1 MSAGTDETDRRLMKT
16 VGLVVVLG
24 GLSVSWALWTI
35 LASANATQPPWLRVA
50 SLTGATLIT
59 NLVPIQIRIKSSRQL
74 VSMEEAVLLFG
85 LALLPGDWLI
95 ISVTLAVLM
104 AQILQKKP
112 LTKTLFNSGQSAC
125 IAGCAVAVAAAGNLS
140 GPFTANRHDLPAI
153 LAAALTIPIADEVIA
168 IPVIAL
174 ATRTPAWQ
182 LFRSNL
188 DVRVG
193 GMAVRLGLTIIAL
206 FAIPRQIVFIL
217 VAAPLVMA
225 AIHFVSSNRLRER
238 GERAAW
244 QKLAQT
250 TDEFNE
256 VDLDN
261 VLTSAV
267 RRSAELFSAD
277 EVEVRIAM
285 PTVSDRVV
293 RGDGEAIRYDGDG
306 MLAPV
311 STSHPIAVPL
321 VGHDGAGVGEL
332 RLLFEGETIALTER
346 EQFTLRAF
354 AAALSTAIRNAAAF
368 TEAQRLSAE
377 HEHAAKHDPLT
388 GLANRRQLYDA
399 GDNLLAQRTADGQ
412 MGLLLMDLN
421 HFKEVNDTLGHVAG
435 DEVLRQVGARLKAAT
450 PEGDLVVRLGGDEFA
465 VLFIGLPAPA
475 LAIPRAR
482 EIMASLDEPM
492 EVDGMRL
499 VIEASAGVAL
509 APSRGGIEEL
519 LRRTDVAMY
528 QAKRAGNR
536 ISLYSMS
543 RDTADIGRLALSADL
558 PRAVAQR
565 EFTVNFQPIVDL
577 ATGQVLA
584 TEALARW
591 HHPDRGDLN
600 PTRFLDKVERS
611 GLLAAF
617 SENVLE
623 QALQAAGELRAE
635 GFPLPVA
642 VNVSPRSLLDPTFP
656 DAVEQRLV
664 VAEVAPEALTI
675 ELTESLTLSQLDV
688 VDEVLRR
695 LRDLGVRL
703 ALDDFGTGY
712 SSLATLARVPV
723 NELKIDRTFV
733 DAMDSTQADAAVV
746 RSTIDLGRSLGMLV
760 VAEGV
765 ESEDQRRRLWEQGCP
780 AGQGHLFGRPM
791 TLERLL
797 AALKRGYEDR
807 PATLAAPL
815 HDSAS
820 VIRLPARRPVP
831 QPRHELG

>member
-125 IAGCAVAVAAAGNLS
+125 IAGCAVAVAAACNLS

-421 HFKEVNDTLGHVAG
+421 HFMEVN
-435 DEVLRQVGARLKAAT
+435 
-450 PEGDLVVRLGGDEFA
+450 
-465 VLFIGLPAPA
+465 
-475 LAIPRAR
+475 
-482 EIMASLDEPM
+482 
-492 EVDGMRL
+492 GMRL

-723 NELKIDRTFV
+723 NELKIDRSFV
-733 DAMDSTQADAAVV
+733 DAMDSSQADAAVV